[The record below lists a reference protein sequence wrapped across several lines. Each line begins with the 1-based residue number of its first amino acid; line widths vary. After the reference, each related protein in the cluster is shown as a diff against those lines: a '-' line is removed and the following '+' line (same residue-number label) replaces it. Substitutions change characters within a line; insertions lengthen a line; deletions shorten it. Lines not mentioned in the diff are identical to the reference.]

1 VADAL
6 HQNPVMFEIRFHGR
20 GGQGTVLAAKILADA
35 VLRQGD
41 KQCLAIP
48 EFGVERRGAPV
59 MAYARVSDKPI
70 LARTRIYEPDALVVL
85 DPMLFASGII
95 KGLKPGG
102 TVLANCAP
110 EDVPRL
116 SASAKGFRFVPVPAQ
131 RIALELKL
139 GSASSPI
146 VNTAMCGA
154 AAAVFGLSSLDNMV
168 ACVREAVPVKAEAN
182 AEAAKRAFEA
192 AREALHAAA

>member
-1 VADAL
+1 
-6 HQNPVMFEIRFHGR
+6 MFEIRFHGR
-20 GGQGTVLAAKILADA
+20 GGQGTVLAAKILADI
-35 VLRQGD
+35 VLRQGE

-70 LARTRIYEPDALVVL
+70 LERTRIYAPDALVVL
-85 DPMLFASGII
+85 DPMLYASGIL

-102 TVLANCAP
+102 TVLTNSAP
-110 EDVPRL
+110 EDAARL
-116 SASAKGFRFVPVPAQ
+116 SERSPGFKFVAVPAHK
-131 RIALELKL
+131 IALELKL

-154 AAAVFGLSSLDNMV
+154 AAATFGLCGLAV
-168 ACVREAVPVKAEAN
+168 LLACVSEAVPVKADAN
-182 AEAAKRAFEA
+182 AEAARRAFEA
-192 AREALHAAA
+192 ALEALHAPA

>member
-1 VADAL
+1 
-6 HQNPVMFEIRFHGR
+6 MFEIRFHGR
-20 GGQGTVLAAKILADA
+20 GGQGTVLAAKILADI
-35 VLRQGD
+35 VLRQGE

-59 MAYARVSDKPI
+59 MAYARINDKPI
-70 LARTRIYEPDALVVL
+70 LERTRIYAPDALVVL
-85 DPMLFASGII
+85 DPMLFASGIL

-102 TVLANCAP
+102 TVLTNSAP
-110 EDVPRL
+110 EDLPRL
-116 SASAKGFRFVPVPAQ
+116 SQHAPGFRFIAVPAH

-154 AAAVFGLSSLDNMV
+154 AAAVFGLSSLDV
-168 ACVREAVPVKAEAN
+168 LLECVREAVPVKADAN
-182 AEAAKRAFEA
+182 AEAARRAFA
-192 AREALHAAA
+192 AALEALHAPA

>member
-1 VADAL
+1 
-6 HQNPVMFEIRFHGR
+6 MFEIRFHGR
-20 GGQGTVLAAKILADA
+20 GGQGTVLAAKILADI

-70 LARTRIYEPDALVVL
+70 LVRTRIYAPDALVVL
-85 DPMLFASGII
+85 DPMLFASGIL

-102 TVLANCAP
+102 TVLTNSTP
-110 EDVPRL
+110 EDIPRL
-116 SASAKGFRFVPVPAQ
+116 SERAPGCRFVAVPAHA
-131 RIALELKL
+131 IALELKL

-154 AAAVFGLSSLDNMV
+154 AAAVFGLSGLEV
-168 ACVREAVPVKAEAN
+168 LLECVREAVPVKADAN
-182 AEAAKRAFEA
+182 AEAARQSYEA
-192 AREALHAAA
+192 AREMLHAPA

>member
-1 VADAL
+1 ML
-6 HQNPVMFEIRFHGR
+6 EIRFHGR
-20 GGQGTVLAAKILADA
+20 GGQGTVLAAKIIADV

-41 KQCLAIP
+41 QECLAIP

-59 MAYARVSDKPI
+59 MAYARVSGQPI
-70 LARTRIYEPDALVVL
+70 LARTRIYAPDALVVL
-85 DPMLFASGII
+85 DPTLYASDIL

-102 TVLANCAP
+102 IVLTNSAP
-110 EDVPRL
+110 EDIPRL
-116 SASAKGFRFVPVPAQ
+116 SKRAPGLRFIAVPAH
-131 RIALELKL
+131 RIALALKL

-154 AAAVFGLSSLDNMV
+154 AAAVFDLCGLDALLE
-168 ACVREAVPVKAEAN
+168 CVREAVPVKPDAN
-182 AEAAKRAFEA
+182 VEAARRAYEA

>member
-1 VADAL
+1 
-6 HQNPVMFEIRFHGR
+6 MFEIRFHGR
-20 GGQGTVLAAKILADA
+20 GGQGTVLAAKILADI
-35 VLRQGD
+35 VLREGK

-59 MAYARVSDKPI
+59 MAYARINDGPI
-70 LARTRIYEPDALVVL
+70 LERTRIYTPDALVVL
-85 DPMLFASGII
+85 DPMLFASGIL

-102 TVLANCAP
+102 TVLTNCSP
-110 EDVPRL
+110 EDIPRL
-116 SASAKGFRFVPVPAQ
+116 SAGTSGRRFVAVPAH

-154 AAAVFGLSSLDNMV
+154 AAAVFGLCGVDVLCD
-168 ACVREAVPVKAEAN
+168 CVREAVPVKADAN
-182 AEAAKRAFEA
+182 AEAARRCYEA

>member
-1 VADAL
+1 ML
-6 HQNPVMFEIRFHGR
+6 EIRFHGR
-20 GGQGTVLAAKILADA
+20 GGQGTVLAAKIIADA

-59 MAYARVSDKPI
+59 TAYARVSATAI
-70 LARTRIYEPDALVVL
+70 LARTRIYAPDALVVL
-85 DPMLFASGII
+85 DPTLYACDIL

-102 TVLANCAP
+102 TVLTNGLP
-110 EDVPRL
+110 RDVARL
-116 SASAKGFRFVPVPAQ
+116 SESAPGLRFIAVPAH
-131 RIALELKL
+131 RIALELGL

-154 AAAVFGLSSLDNMV
+154 AAAVFGLSGLEV
-168 ACVREAVPVKAEAN
+168 LLECVREAVPVKAEAN
-182 AEAAKRAFEA
+182 AEAARRAYEA
-192 AREALHAAA
+192 AREALHAPA

>member
-1 VADAL
+1 ML
-6 HQNPVMFEIRFHGR
+6 EIRFHGR

-35 VLRQGD
+35 VLRQGEM
-41 KQCLAIP
+41 QCLAIP

-59 MAYARVSDKPI
+59 MAYARVSDRPI
-70 LARTRIYEPDALVVL
+70 LERTRIYTPDAVVVL
-85 DPMLFASGII
+85 DPTLFASGIL

-102 TVLANCAP
+102 TVLTNCAP
-110 EDVPRL
+110 EDIPLL
-116 SASAKGFRFVPVPAQ
+116 SGRAPTFRFVAVPAH

-154 AAAVFGLSSLDNMV
+154 AAAVFGLSGLD
-168 ACVREAVPVKAEAN
+168 ALLECVREAVPVKPDAN
-182 AEAAKRAFEA
+182 VEAARRAYEA
-192 AREALHAAA
+192 AREALIAPA

>member
-1 VADAL
+1 
-6 HQNPVMFEIRFHGR
+6 MFELRFHGR

-35 VLRQGD
+35 ILRQGE

-70 LARTRIYEPDALVVL
+70 LERTRIYAPDALVVL
-85 DPMLFASGII
+85 DPTLYASDILH
-95 KGLKPGG
+95 GLKPGG
-102 TVLANCAP
+102 MVLTNSVPEDIKRLSERAP
-110 EDVPRL
+110 EL
-116 SASAKGFRFVPVPAQ
+116 RFLAVPANG
-131 RIALELKL
+131 IALELKL

-154 AAAVFGLSSLDNMV
+154 AAAVFALSGLEALLE
-168 ACVREAVPVKAEAN
+168 CVRQAVPAKADAN
-182 AEAAKRAFEA
+182 VEAARRGYEA
-192 AREALHAAA
+192 AREAHHAPV